1 MPKNLFFDLDHTIWD
16 FDANADETLLELYDL
31 YQLKNF
37 SDHSPQDFLTI
48 YKRNNDELWDQY
60 RQHKIEKAV
69 LRWKRFTDTFIEM
82 GMQDEDVPQ
91 DIWDKYLDICPTK
104 TKLMPGAIDTLDY
117 LAARYDI
124 HLITNGFAETQ
135 KRKLK
140 HSDLE
145 KYFKT
150 LTISEEV
157 GVQKPHPD
165 IFTAALKNANSSAT
179 KSRYVGDNMEADVK
193 GGINSGWQVFWY
205 NPHKQAAKI
214 SQELMDFYTEINH
227 LQELKEHL

>member
-31 YQLKNF
+31 YELKNF
-37 SDHSPQDFLTI
+37 SDHNAQEFVGI
-48 YKRNNDELWDQY
+48 YKRINDELWDLY

-82 GMQDEDVPQ
+82 GMKDEDVPQ
-91 DIWDKYLDICPTK
+91 DIWDKYLEICPTK
-104 TKLMPGAIDTLDY
+104 TKLMPGAIETLDN
-117 LAARYDI
+117 LAGRYDI

-140 HSDLE
+140 HSNLE
-145 KYFKT
+145 KYFKS

-157 GVQKPHPD
+157 GVQKPHPL
-165 IFTAALKNANSSAT
+165 IFETALKNAGSKMKTST
-179 KSRYVGDNMEADVK
+179 YVGDNINADIK
-193 GGINSGWQVFWY
+193 GGLDSGWKVYWY
-205 NPHKQAAKI
+205 NPNKTVPKIGIELAK
-214 SQELMDFYTEINH
+214 YVNEINH
-227 LQELKEHL
+227 LLQLKELL